1 MLFSNK
7 ALGIEIYQNGFVWV
21 LASGAKTFPVIESY
35 ETVAFPEDIL
45 KGSLKDPNVL
55 DAKTL
60 GTTISESYLKLA
72 TDVKRVSMSIPDF
85 SGRVMTLEIESLTK
99 NKEEGSDQVKWK
111 LKKNYPIDPNEL
123 HLDYQ
128 ILREDEE
135 GNSILLVALVS
146 KSVIDGYEELLLSS
160 GLEPAMID
168 FATFNSYRLFSPR
181 LEIQDDLTLVLHH
194 RGNLCLMVFQDG
206 VLDFFR
212 SKLIVTSVN
221 DPVRLYRE
229 INSSVLVY
237 SDSKGGW
244 KPQKI
249 FYYCAI
255 EERPLF
261 RDVIFEVAGVEP
273 FLLDTD
279 SFINSSRQQID
290 RSLLPN
296 VMSALGAA
304 SRGLR

>member
-1 MLFSNK
+1 MLFSNN

-21 LASGAKTFPVIESY
+21 LASGAKSSPVIERY
-35 ETVAFPEDIL
+35 EAVAYPEDIL
-45 KGSLKDPNVL
+45 KGSLKDPNIL
-55 DAKTL
+55 DAKAL
-60 GTTISESYLKLA
+60 GAAISESYLKLS
-72 TDVKRVSMSIPDF
+72 TDKKRVSMSIPDF

-111 LKKNYPIDPNEL
+111 LKKSFPIDPNEL

-128 ILREDEE
+128 ILKEDGE

-146 KSVIDGYEELLLSS
+146 KSVIDEYEQLLLAS
-160 GLEPAMID
+160 GLEPAKID
-168 FATFNSYRLFSPR
+168 FATFNIYRLFSPR
-181 LEIQDDLTLVLHH
+181 LEVQDSLTLVLHH
-194 RGNLCLMVFQDG
+194 RGNLCVMVFQEG
-206 VLDFFR
+206 ILEFFR
-212 SKLIVTSVN
+212 SKLIGTAVI
-221 DPVRLYRE
+221 DPVKLYRE

-244 KPQKI
+244 KPQKV

-255 EERPLF
+255 EVRPLF
-261 RDVIFEVAGVEP
+261 RSVIFEVSGVEP

-296 VMSALGAA
+296 IMSALGAA
-304 SRGLR
+304 SRSLR

>member
-1 MLFSNK
+1 MLFSNN
-7 ALGIEIYQNGFVWV
+7 ALGIEIYQNGLVWV
-21 LASGAKTFPVIESY
+21 LASGAKSSPVIERY
-35 ETVAFPEDIL
+35 EAVAYPEDIL

-55 DAKTL
+55 DTKTL
-60 GTTISESYLKLA
+60 GTAISESYLKLS
-72 TDVKRVSMSIPDF
+72 TDTKRVSLSIPDF

-111 LKKNYPIDPNEL
+111 LKKSFPIDPNEL

-128 ILREDEE
+128 IIKEDEE
-135 GNSILLVALVS
+135 GNATLLVALVS
-146 KSVIDGYEELLLSS
+146 KTVIAEYEELFLSS
-160 GLEPAMID
+160 GLEPAKID
-168 FATFNSYRLFSPR
+168 FATFNIYRLFSPR
-181 LEIQDDLTLVLHH
+181 LEVQEDLSLVLHH
-194 RGNLCLMVFQDG
+194 RGSLCVMIFQEG
-206 VLDFFR
+206 KLDFFR
-212 SKLIVTSVN
+212 SKLIGTSGM

-244 KPQKI
+244 KPQNI
-249 FYYCAI
+249 FYYSAI
-255 EERPLF
+255 EDRSLF
-261 RDVIFEVAGVEP
+261 RSVIFEVSGVEP

-279 SFINSSRQQID
+279 SFISSSRQQID

-296 VMSALGAA
+296 IMSALGAA

>member
-1 MLFSNK
+1 
-7 ALGIEIYQNGFVWV
+7 V
-21 LASGAKTFPVIESY
+21 
-35 ETVAFPEDIL
+35 
-45 KGSLKDPNVL
+45 
-55 DAKTL
+55 
-60 GTTISESYLKLA
+60 
-72 TDVKRVSMSIPDF
+72 SIPDL

-111 LKKNYPIDPNEL
+111 LKKSFPIDPNDL

-128 ILREDEE
+128 VLKEDDK
-135 GNSILLVALVS
+135 GNSTLLVALVS
-146 KSVIDGYEELLLSS
+146 KAVINEYEELLLSS
-160 GLEPAMID
+160 GLEPVKLD
-168 FATFNSYRLFSPR
+168 FAIFNIYRLFSAR
-181 LEIQDDLTLVLHH
+181 LEVQEQLTLVLHH
-194 RGNLCLMVFQDG
+194 RGSLCVMVFQDG

-212 SKLIVTSVN
+212 SKLIGTAAI

-244 KPQKI
+244 RPQKV
-249 FYYCAI
+249 FYYCSI

-261 RDVIFEVAGVEP
+261 RSVILEVSGAEP

-279 SFINSSRQQID
+279 SLINSSRQQID
-290 RSLLPN
+290 RALLPN
-296 VMSALGAA
+296 IMSALGAA

>member
-7 ALGIEIYQNGFVWV
+7 ALGIEIYQKGFAWV
-21 LASGAKTFPVIESY
+21 LASGAKTSPVIEKY
-35 ETVAFPEDIL
+35 EAVAYPEDIL

-55 DAKTL
+55 DPKAL
-60 GTTISESYLKLA
+60 GTAISESYLKLS
-72 TDVKRVSMSIPDF
+72 TDIKRVSVSLPDF

-111 LKKNYPIDPNEL
+111 LKKSFPIDPNEL

-128 ILREDEE
+128 ILKEDEE
-135 GNSILLVALVS
+135 GNATLLVALVS
-146 KSVIDGYEELLLSS
+146 KSVIAEYEELLLVS
-160 GLEPAMID
+160 GLEPAKID
-168 FATFNSYRLFSPR
+168 FAIFNIYRLFSPR
-181 LEIQDDLTLVLHH
+181 LEVQDNLTLVLHH
-194 RGNLCLMVFQDG
+194 RGSLCMMVFQEG
-206 VLDFFR
+206 ILDFFR
-212 SKLIVTSVN
+212 SKLIGTAAI

-244 KPQKI
+244 KPQKV
-249 FYYCAI
+249 FYYSAI

-261 RDVIFEVAGVEP
+261 RSVIFEVSGVEP

-279 SFINSSRQQID
+279 SFINNSRQQID

-296 VMSALGAA
+296 ILSALGAA

>member
-1 MLFSNK
+1 MLFANN
-7 ALGIEIYQNGFVWV
+7 ALGIEIYQNGFVWM
-21 LASGAKTFPVIESY
+21 LASGAKSSPVIERY
-35 ETVAFPEDIL
+35 ETVAYPENIL
-45 KGSLKDPNVL
+45 KGSLKDPNII
-55 DAKTL
+55 DIKAL
-60 GTTISESYLKLA
+60 GTSISESYLKLS
-72 TDVKRVSMSIPDF
+72 TDTKRVSMSIPDL

-99 NKEEGSDQVKWK
+99 NKEEGSDQIKWK
-111 LKKNYPIDPNEL
+111 LKKSFPIDPNDL

-128 ILREDEE
+128 VLKEDDE
-135 GNSILLVALVS
+135 GNSTLLVALVS
-146 KSVIDGYEELLLSS
+146 KSVINEYEELLLSS
-160 GLEPAMID
+160 GLEPAKID
-168 FATFNSYRLFSPR
+168 FATFNIYRLFSAR
-181 LEIQDDLTLVLHH
+181 LEVQEQLTLVLHH
-194 RGNLCLMVFQDG
+194 RGSLCVMVFLDG

-212 SKLIVTSVN
+212 SKLIGTAAI

-229 INSSVLVY
+229 INSSFLVY

-249 FYYCAI
+249 FYYSSI

-261 RDVIFEVAGVEP
+261 RSVIFEVSGAEP

-290 RSLLPN
+290 RALLPN
-296 VMSALGAA
+296 IMSALGAA

>member
-1 MLFSNK
+1 MLFSNN
-7 ALGIEIYQNGFVWV
+7 ALGIEIYQNGLVWV
-21 LASGAKTFPVIESY
+21 LASGAKSSPVIERY
-35 ETVAFPEDIL
+35 EAVARQEDIL
-45 KGSLKDPNVL
+45 RGSLKDPNVL
-55 DAKTL
+55 DTKAL
-60 GTTISESYLKLA
+60 GMAISESYLKLS
-72 TDVKRVSMSIPDF
+72 TDTKRVSVSIPDF

-111 LKKNYPIDPNEL
+111 LKKSFPIDPNEL

-128 ILREDEE
+128 IIKEDEE
-135 GNSILLVALVS
+135 GNATLLVALVS
-146 KSVIDGYEELLLSS
+146 KSVIAEYEELFLAS
-160 GLEPAMID
+160 GLEPAKID
-168 FATFNSYRLFSPR
+168 FATFNIYRLFSPR
-181 LEIQDDLTLVLHH
+181 LEVQEDLALVLHH
-194 RGNLCLMVFQDG
+194 RGSLCVMIFQEG
-206 VLDFFR
+206 KLDFFR
-212 SKLIVTSVN
+212 SKLIGTAGM

-244 KPQKI
+244 KPQNI
-249 FYYCAI
+249 FYYSAI
-255 EERPLF
+255 EDRSLF
-261 RDVIFEVAGVEP
+261 RSVIFEVSGVEP

-296 VMSALGAA
+296 IMSALGAA

>member
-1 MLFSNK
+1 MLFSNS
-7 ALGIEIYQNGFVWV
+7 ALGFEVYQKGFAWV
-21 LASGAKTFPVIESY
+21 LASGAKTSPVIERY
-35 ETVAFPEDIL
+35 EAVAFPEDIL
-45 KGSLKDPNVL
+45 KGSIKDPNVI
-55 DAKTL
+55 DSKTL
-60 GTTISESYLKLA
+60 GTAISESYLRLS
-72 TDVKRVSMSIPDF
+72 TDIKRVSMSIPDF

-111 LKKNYPIDPNEL
+111 LKKSFPLDPNEL

-128 ILREDEE
+128 VLKEDGE
-135 GNSILLVALVS
+135 GNSTLLVALVS
-146 KSVIDGYEELLLSS
+146 KSVIAEYEELLLAS
-160 GLEPAMID
+160 GLEPAKID

-181 LEIQDDLTLVLHH
+181 LEVQDNLTLVMYH

-206 VLDFFR
+206 ILDFFR
-212 SKLIVTSVN
+212 SKLINTGI

-244 KPQKI
+244 KPQTI
-249 FYYCAI
+249 FYYSSI
-255 EERPLF
+255 EDRPLF
-261 RDVIFEVAGVEP
+261 RSVIFEVAGVEP

-290 RSLLPN
+290 RSLLSN
-296 VMSALGAA
+296 IISALGAA
-304 SRGLR
+304 SRSLR